1 MGVAQR
7 WAPPPPRVEALVR
20 NAPVPRLQ
28 SRKWGGSRVLRWEYG
43 LPRDLRGEGGQVH
56 ARPAGAALDP
66 ERRLLEAQS
75 QDRGQAPKGRG
86 RLSGPPTSDLAPF
99 RRGVPMDSPP
109 DHHPDRRQKLNKI
122 TFSGLPDRVSGSP
135 HLAGLRQSERE
146 AYECIQEFL
155 EQEQVLEMDKLKFL
169 SAVDTLS
176 GAVHAQANGNMDDFF
191 PKTVLA
197 EKIMK
202 LILEESMEAL
212 VSTVRQ
218 QAMLCVVALSQVNP
232 PLHLSQKLD
241 LATAGISS
249 IISLPLIMPSLDRKE
264 SASLYLQTIQ
274 ALDDM
279 LQALVMEDLEPS
291 MAFLQSFLEV
301 VLPCL
306 VQSDKVH
313 EQTRILGAVSR
324 ILRFICNFPV
334 LAHMAEFSMTGKL
347 MGTLGLLCMSPNLEV
362 GMAASEA
369 LHYLFK
375 VLALQRSA
383 KQKTENILKDLQ
395 KHFRGEWLA
404 SIQDLTMFFRKYL
417 TPEERADL
425 ILVSLEALTKPSR
438 RDARAASRVL
448 RTILKSSVP
457 DIGKVP
463 EIIKHVYHHMHSTTD
478 AAAQETIRKV
488 LHVLAQTY
496 TDEVVLTLF
505 EMDEQS
511 QRGAHKPWEILA
523 SFPKGYE
530 VIMEHLLQ
538 RLTPQQRSR
547 PHEPGCRA
555 QISPLIATRA
565 LHELLLE
572 PSRRVEVQAFFPHLF
587 LALLF
592 RISSLLGVGAAQR
605 PVSQGMDP
613 VSCSVEALKT
623 LMRSAGY
630 SDHVACVQELQ
641 GWELLTSPERHR
653 EGVALLG
660 RAMVLR
666 KCWHSRPVFRLTIR
680 VLQDPDLEN
689 HMTALVFFTELLQCP
704 DVAAAA
710 NEEMVRTLANW
721 FQREEPAVVK
731 LLLRAVE
738 VLSRHENTGK
748 QLRAL
753 QPYVLSCCYSADGS
767 VVAKT
772 FQVLRDLVDQLPWQH
787 SAAFLIQLAFTLP
800 PFLEEESEHLRLTAF
815 EIYGA
820 LLAKVSR
827 RVFVF
832 PLRHQVLN
840 LLILLVL
847 HLEDA
852 NSRIAQISRPTLC
865 HLATLLGWSKLR
877 ATFAEKDVWTILSAL
892 LQQEAGRALWFLKQ
906 SVLLFRSPQVPIR
919 RTAVW
924 FAGQILQTL
933 GAEEAREM
941 DEVHAALRHM
951 RADPDP
957 TVSCLATQ
965 TSYIL
970 EAKEKTWVASSTSC
984 FCPRRLRKACF

>member
-1 MGVAQR
+1 
-7 WAPPPPRVEALVR
+7 
-20 NAPVPRLQ
+20 
-28 SRKWGGSRVLRWEYG
+28 
-43 LPRDLRGEGGQVH
+43 
-56 ARPAGAALDP
+56 
-66 ERRLLEAQS
+66 
-75 QDRGQAPKGRG
+75 
-86 RLSGPPTSDLAPF
+86 
-99 RRGVPMDSPP
+99 MDAPP
-109 DHHPDRRQKLNKI
+109 DHRRKLNKV

-146 AYECIQEFL
+146 AYECILEFL
-155 EQEQVLEMDKLKFL
+155 EEEQMLKMDKLKFL

-197 EKIMK
+197 KKIEK
-202 LILEESMEAL
+202 LILEESTEAL

-218 QAMLCVVALSQVNP
+218 QAMLCVVALSQANP
-232 PLHLSQKLD
+232 PLHLSQKLG

-249 IISLPLIMPSLDRKE
+249 IISLPPIMPSLDRKD
-264 SASLYLQTIQ
+264 SASLYSQTIQ

-291 MAFLQSFLEV
+291 MVFLQSFLEII
-301 VLPCL
+301 LPCL

-324 ILRFICNFPV
+324 ILRFICNFTK
-334 LAHMAEFSMTGKL
+334 LAHMAKFSMTGTL
-347 MGTLGLLCMSPNLEV
+347 MGTLGRLCMSRSLEV
-362 GMAASEA
+362 SEGASEA

-375 VLALQRSA
+375 VLVLQRSV

-425 ILVSLEALTKPSR
+425 ILVSMEALTDPSR
-438 RDARAASRVL
+438 HDVQAASRVL
-448 RTILKSSVP
+448 RMILKSSVP

-463 EIIKHVYHHMHSTTD
+463 EIIQHVYHHVHGATD
-478 AAAQETIRKV
+478 AAAQETIGKV
-488 LHVLAQTY
+488 LRVLAQSY

-538 RLTPQQRSR
+538 RLTPQQTAR
-547 PHEPGCRA
+547 PQEPGCRA
-555 QISPLIATRA
+555 KISPLIATRA
-565 LHELLLE
+565 LRELLLE
-572 PSRRVEVQAFFPHLF
+572 PGRRVEVQAFFPHLF

-592 RISSLLGVGAAQR
+592 RISSLLRAGAAQP

-613 VSCSVEALKT
+613 VSCSVEALQT

-630 SDHVACVQELQ
+630 TDYVSYVQKLQ
-641 GWELLTSPERHR
+641 GWELLTSPERHH

-660 RAMVLR
+660 RAMVVCN
-666 KCWHSRPVFRLTIR
+666 CWHTRPVFRLTVRI
-680 VLQDPDLEN
+680 LQDPDHEN

-710 NEEMVRTLANW
+710 DEEMIRTVADW

-738 VLSRHENTGK
+738 ILSRHKNTGK

-753 QPYVLSCCYSADGS
+753 QPYVLSCCYSMDGS
-767 VVAKT
+767 VVAET

-787 SAAFLIQLAFTLP
+787 SAAFLIQLTFTLA
-800 PFLEEESEHLRLTAF
+800 PFLEEEAEHLRVMAF

-827 RVFVF
+827 GVFVF

-840 LLILLVL
+840 LLILLIL

-852 NSRIAQISRPTLC
+852 NGRVAQIARPTLC

-877 ATFAEKDVWTILSAL
+877 ATFAEKDVWTVLSAL

-919 RTAVW
+919 RAAVW
-924 FAGQILQTL
+924 FAGQIIQTL
-933 GAEEAREM
+933 GAEEAGEAEEAR
-941 DEVHAALRHM
+941 AALRHM
-951 RADPDP
+951 RADLDP

-965 TSYIL
+965 TSYVL
-970 EAKEKTWVASSTSC
+970 EAKEETWVASSTSC
-984 FCPRRLRKACF
+984 FCPRRPRKAYF

>member
-1 MGVAQR
+1 
-7 WAPPPPRVEALVR
+7 P
-20 NAPVPRLQ
+20 
-28 SRKWGGSRVLRWEYG
+28 
-43 LPRDLRGEGGQVH
+43 
-56 ARPAGAALDP
+56 
-66 ERRLLEAQS
+66 
-75 QDRGQAPKGRG
+75 
-86 RLSGPPTSDLAPF
+86 
-99 RRGVPMDSPP
+99 
-109 DHHPDRRQKLNKI
+109 
-122 TFSGLPDRVSGSP
+122 
-135 HLAGLRQSERE
+135 LAGLRQSERE
-146 AYECIQEFL
+146 AYECIREFL
-155 EQEQVLEMDKLKFL
+155 EQEQLEMDKLKFL

-191 PKTVLA
+191 PKTALA
-197 EKIMK
+197 EKIVK
-202 LILEESMEAL
+202 LILEEPKEAL

-218 QAMLCVVALSQVNP
+218 QAMLCVVALRCLGPRSR
-232 PLHLSQKLD
+232 
-241 LATAGISS
+241 
-249 IISLPLIMPSLDRKE
+249 SLG
-264 SASLYLQTIQ
+264 TIQ

-279 LQALVMEDLEPS
+279 LQALMMEDLQPS
-291 MAFLQSFLEV
+291 MVFLQSFLEI

-324 ILRFICNFPV
+324 ILRFICNFPE

-347 MGTLGLLCMSPNLEV
+347 MGSLGLLCMSPNLEV
-362 GMAASEA
+362 SMGASEA

-375 VLALQRSA
+375 VLVLQRSEA
-383 KQKTENILKDLQ
+383 WRPRADPEGLSPAPLSQ
-395 KHFRGEWLA
+395 
-404 SIQDLTMFFRKYL
+404 FFRKYL

-425 ILVSLEALTKPSR
+425 ILVSMEALTDPGR
-438 RDARAASRVL
+438 HDVRAASRVL
-448 RTILKSSVP
+448 RTVLKSSVP

-463 EIIKHVYHHMHSTTD
+463 EIIKHVYRHMHSATD
-478 AAAQETIRKV
+478 AAAQETIWKV

-505 EMDEQS
+505 EMDEHS
-511 QRGAHKPWEILA
+511 QRGARKPWEILA

-547 PHEPGCRA
+547 PQEPGCRA

-572 PSRRVEVQAFFPHLF
+572 PSRRMEVQTFFPHLF

-592 RISSLLGVGAAQR
+592 RISSLLGAGAAQP

-630 SDHVACVQELQ
+630 SDHVSYIQKLR
-641 GWELLTSPERHR
+641 GWELLTSPERHH

-660 RAMVLR
+660 RAMVVWN
-666 KCWHSRPVFRLTIR
+666 CWHTRPVFRLTVRI
-680 VLQDPDLEN
+680 LQDPDLEN

-710 NEEMVRTLANW
+710 DKEMVRTLADW
-721 FQREEPAVVK
+721 FQRKEPAIVK

-738 VLSRHENTGK
+738 ILSRHENTVSWPHRGSPAGGTGPAPGPQGK

-767 VVAKT
+767 IVAET
-772 FQVLRDLVDQLPWQH
+772 FQVLRDLVDHLPWQR
-787 SAAFLIQLAFTLP
+787 SAAFLIQLAFTLT

-815 EIYGA
+815 EVYGA
-820 LLAKVSR
+820 LLAKVNR
-827 RVFVF
+827 RLFVF
-832 PLRHQVLN
+832 PLRHQALN
-840 LLILLVL
+840 LLIALVL

-852 NSRIAQISRPTLC
+852 NGRVAQVRSPVPAGLISRPPVSAPMPSGSRPGQHPDSSGWASLSLQIARPTLC

-919 RTAVW
+919 LAAVW
-924 FAGQILQTL
+924 FAGQIIQTL
-933 GAEEAREM
+933 GAEEAREV

-951 RADPDP
+951 WADPDP

-970 EAKEKTWVASSTSC
+970 EAKEKMCVASSTSC
-984 FCPRRLRKACF
+984 FCPRRRRKAYF

>member
-1 MGVAQR
+1 M
-7 WAPPPPRVEALVR
+7 
-20 NAPVPRLQ
+20 
-28 SRKWGGSRVLRWEYG
+28 
-43 LPRDLRGEGGQVH
+43 
-56 ARPAGAALDP
+56 
-66 ERRLLEAQS
+66 
-75 QDRGQAPKGRG
+75 
-86 RLSGPPTSDLAPF
+86 
-99 RRGVPMDSPP
+99 
-109 DHHPDRRQKLNKI
+109 
-122 TFSGLPDRVSGSP
+122 
-135 HLAGLRQSERE
+135 RQSERE

-155 EQEQVLEMDKLKFL
+155 EQGQLLEMDKLKFL

-197 EKIMK
+197 EKITK
-202 LILEESMEAL
+202 LILEESTEAL

-218 QAMLCVVALSQVNP
+218 QAMLCVVALRCLGPQGRGV
-232 PLHLSQKLD
+232 
-241 LATAGISS
+241 G
-249 IISLPLIMPSLDRKE
+249 
-264 SASLYLQTIQ
+264 TIQ

-291 MAFLQSFLEV
+291 MVFLQSFLEV

-313 EQTRILGAVSR
+313 EQTRILGAISR
-324 ILRFICNFPV
+324 ILRFICNFPE
-334 LAHMAEFSMTGKL
+334 LAHTAEFSMTGKL

-375 VLALQRSA
+375 VLALQRSEA
-383 KQKTENILKDLQ
+383 RRPRADSEGLSPAPSSQ
-395 KHFRGEWLA
+395 
-404 SIQDLTMFFRKYL
+404 FFRKYL
-417 TPEERADL
+417 TPEERADVM
-425 ILVSLEALTKPSR
+425 LVSLEALTKPSR
-438 RDARAASRVL
+438 HDARAASRVL

-463 EIIKHVYHHMHSTTD
+463 EIIKHVYHHMPSATD
-478 AAAQETIRKV
+478 AMAQETIRKV

-511 QRGAHKPWEILA
+511 QRGARKPWEILA

-547 PHEPGCRA
+547 PQEPGCRA

-572 PSRRVEVQAFFPHLF
+572 PSRRMEVQAFFPHLF

-592 RISSLLGVGAAQR
+592 RISSLLGVGAAQP

-630 SDHVACVQELQ
+630 SDHVSYIQKLQ
-641 GWELLTSPERHR
+641 GWELLTSLERHH

-660 RAMVLR
+660 RAMVVR
-666 KCWHSRPVFRLTIR
+666 SCWHTRPVFRLTVR

-710 NEEMVRTLANW
+710 DDEMVRTLANW

-731 LLLRAVE
+731 LLLRAVGI
-738 VLSRHENTGK
+738 LSRHESTVSFPQGPRVANLPGLLEPGVLTRDEE
-748 QLRAL
+748 LRAL
-753 QPYVLSCCYSADGS
+753 QPYVLSCCYSVDGS
-767 VVAKT
+767 IVAET

-787 SAAFLIQLAFTLP
+787 SAAFLIQLAFTLA

-852 NSRIAQISRPTLC
+852 NGRIEGYRNSQRTVWPSFWLISLSPVSARMPSGSWPGLHPDSSGWASLSLQIARPTLC

-877 ATFAEKDVWTILSAL
+877 ATFAEKDIWTILSAL
-892 LQQEAGRALWFLKQ
+892 LQQEVGRALWFLKQ
-906 SVLLFRSPQVPIR
+906 SIQLFRSPQVPIR
-919 RTAVW
+919 RAAVW
-924 FAGQILQTL
+924 FAGQIIQTL

-970 EAKEKTWVASSTSC
+970 EAKEKTWVTSSTSC
-984 FCPRRLRKACF
+984 FCSRRLRKAYC

>member
-1 MGVAQR
+1 
-7 WAPPPPRVEALVR
+7 
-20 NAPVPRLQ
+20 
-28 SRKWGGSRVLRWEYG
+28 
-43 LPRDLRGEGGQVH
+43 
-56 ARPAGAALDP
+56 
-66 ERRLLEAQS
+66 
-75 QDRGQAPKGRG
+75 
-86 RLSGPPTSDLAPF
+86 
-99 RRGVPMDSPP
+99 MDSPP
-109 DHHPDRRQKLNKI
+109 DRHPDHRQKLNKI

-155 EQEQVLEMDKLKFL
+155 EQGQLLEMDKLKFL

-197 EKIMK
+197 EKITK
-202 LILEESMEAL
+202 LILEESTEAL

-249 IISLPLIMPSLDRKE
+249 IIPLPLIMPSLDRKE

-279 LQALVMEDLEPS
+279 LQALMMEDLEPS
-291 MAFLQSFLEV
+291 MVFLQSFLEV

-313 EQTRILGAVSR
+313 EQTRILGAISR
-324 ILRFICNFPV
+324 ILRFICNFPE
-334 LAHMAEFSMTGKL
+334 LAHTAEFSMTGKL

-375 VLALQRSA
+375 VLALQRSV
-383 KQKTENILKDLQ
+383 KQKTENILKELQ

-417 TPEERADL
+417 TPEERADVM
-425 ILVSLEALTKPSR
+425 LVSLEALTKPSR
-438 RDARAASRVL
+438 HDARAASRVL

-463 EIIKHVYHHMHSTTD
+463 EIIKHVYHHMPSATD
-478 AAAQETIRKV
+478 ATAQETIRKV

-511 QRGAHKPWEILA
+511 QRGARKPWEILA

-547 PHEPGCRA
+547 PQEPGCRA

-572 PSRRVEVQAFFPHLF
+572 PSRRMEVQAFFPHLF

-592 RISSLLGVGAAQR
+592 RISSLLGVGAAQP

-630 SDHVACVQELQ
+630 SDHVSYIQKLQ
-641 GWELLTSPERHR
+641 GWELLTSLERHH

-660 RAMVLR
+660 RAMVVR
-666 KCWHSRPVFRLTIR
+666 SCWHTRPVFRLTVR

-689 HMTALVFFTELLQCP
+689 HMTALVFFTEASGQDWGLGGGLPLLEQLLQGA
-704 DVAAAA
+704 VA
-710 NEEMVRTLANW
+710 
-721 FQREEPAVVK
+721 
-731 LLLRAVE
+731 
-738 VLSRHENTGK
+738 
-748 QLRAL
+748 
-753 QPYVLSCCYSADGS
+753 
-767 VVAKT
+767 
-772 FQVLRDLVDQLPWQH
+772 
-787 SAAFLIQLAFTLP
+787 
-800 PFLEEESEHLRLTAF
+800 
-815 EIYGA
+815 
-820 LLAKVSR
+820 
-827 RVFVF
+827 
-832 PLRHQVLN
+832 
-840 LLILLVL
+840 
-847 HLEDA
+847 
-852 NSRIAQISRPTLC
+852 
-865 HLATLLGWSKLR
+865 
-877 ATFAEKDVWTILSAL
+877 
-892 LQQEAGRALWFLKQ
+892 
-906 SVLLFRSPQVPIR
+906 
-919 RTAVW
+919 
-924 FAGQILQTL
+924 
-933 GAEEAREM
+933 
-941 DEVHAALRHM
+941 
-951 RADPDP
+951 
-957 TVSCLATQ
+957 
-965 TSYIL
+965 
-970 EAKEKTWVASSTSC
+970 
-984 FCPRRLRKACF
+984 